1 MKVLSPK
8 ETCFVYG
15 GASVLDSSFYL
26 TASMQEIMVSGTLIG
41 AAMLGLA
48 GGWGAY
54 YYIAPSGFSVTWKVL
69 MTSIGAY
76 GGFILGSATG
86 AGVGYIS
93 GKIIGVE
100 ENCILM

>member
-1 MKVLSPK
+1 MKALSPK

-15 GASVLDSSFYL
+15 GASVLDYFYH

-41 AAMLGLA
+41 ATMLGLA

-54 YYIAPSGFSVTWKVL
+54 YYLAPSGFSVTWKVL

-93 GKIIGVE
+93 GKITGVE